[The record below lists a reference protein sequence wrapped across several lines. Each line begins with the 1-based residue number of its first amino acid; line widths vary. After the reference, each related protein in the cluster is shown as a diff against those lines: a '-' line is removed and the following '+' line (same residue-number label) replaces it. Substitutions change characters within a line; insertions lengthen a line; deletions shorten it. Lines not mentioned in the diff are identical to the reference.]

1 MIIDSTSTLHQ
12 VQKVLARHIVSSSN
26 VNWPTCGGPGP
37 GTGWV
42 QPLGLH
48 PLHSPAGSDSQKS
61 GTGPERSA
69 QENEIP
75 HRTHLGGGGEGIIF
89 RIKYNYI
96 SISSKENPHLYFHGV
111 RDKLAVMEAE
121 SLLG

>member
-75 HRTHLGGGGEGIIF
+75 HRTH
-89 RIKYNYI
+89 
-96 SISSKENPHLYFHGV
+96 
-111 RDKLAVMEAE
+111 
-121 SLLG
+121 